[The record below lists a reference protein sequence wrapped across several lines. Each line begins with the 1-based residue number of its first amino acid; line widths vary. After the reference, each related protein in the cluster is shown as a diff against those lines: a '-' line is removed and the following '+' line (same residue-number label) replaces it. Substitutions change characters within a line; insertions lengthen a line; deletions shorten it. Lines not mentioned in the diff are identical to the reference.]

1 MLQEDNMSGKGSKPR
16 PYSVDQKTFESNW
29 DSIFN
34 KKKKTEQEKFDDAIV
49 RHEYFDILSTED
61 ALVEMMKVS
70 DEMGAY
76 VDEPIDNPLIKK

>member
-1 MLQEDNMSGKGSKPR
+1 MSGKGSKPR
-16 PYSVDQKTFESNW
+16 PYSVDQKTFDSNW

-34 KKKKTEQEKFDDAIV
+34 KKKKTEQEKFDEAIV

-70 DEMGAY
+70 DEMGDY

>member
-1 MLQEDNMSGKGSKPR
+1 MSKGSKPR
-16 PYSVDQKTFESNW
+16 PYSVDQKTFDSNW

-34 KKKKTEQEKFDDAIV
+34 KKKKTEQEKFDEAIV

-70 DEMGAY
+70 EEMGAY